1 MKIAF
6 LIIPWI
12 ILITPFIVLAFFYN
26 SIDEQ
31 IPLMRSLAGNETTFA
46 PKSLFTVFRVPLIE
60 IVCALAIEIMRGKI
74 SNSESNTA
82 YFLMW
87 SVLLYTAA
95 FKSLFQVSEF
105 ISSTVFFSPSYANL
119 FFYATL
125 TTVICG
131 ICLAIIK
138 ARKAFSNFH
147 RGDWKLSLKEKA
159 FLSILLAT
167 YFILA
172 IMPMF
177 IFKSV

>member
-60 IVCALAIEIMRGKI
+60 IVCALAIEIMRGEI

-82 YFLMW
+82 YLLMW

-105 ISSTVFFSPSYANL
+105 ISSTVFF
-119 FFYATL
+119 F
-125 TTVICG
+125 
-131 ICLAIIK
+131 
-138 ARKAFSNFH
+138 ARL
-147 RGDWKLSLKEKA
+147 R
-159 FLSILLAT
+159 
-167 YFILA
+167 
-172 IMPMF
+172 
-177 IFKSV
+177 